1 MIYFDHCASTP
12 PHEEVIRTL
21 SEVMLLHYAN
31 PSSLHRSGM
40 ESRKLLQR
48 SRGLIGELFHTDAK
62 EWVFTSGGTES
73 NNLAIVGAARRSNA
87 RGKHVI
93 TSAIEHPSVYDA
105 CKKLEREGFR
115 ITYLP
120 VNRAGFVSLS
130 DVESALTE
138 ETSLVS
144 IMHVNNEVG
153 AIQPIEAI
161 GSLLKEKRNVYFHVD
176 GVQSV
181 GKLPVRLRD
190 WGVDLFTA
198 SAHKVRGP
206 RGVGLLYVRDGVQ
219 LEPLMAGGGQEDG
232 LRPGTENVAAIVAA
246 AKAFRI
252 AMGGQKERLMR
263 MNGLRDRLVRCVG
276 EIPELVLNG
285 LGLASSVAEMPEA
298 DGASKGGG
306 ILQEMA
312 PHIVNFSYPGMKP
325 EVFVHMLEKH
335 RILAST
341 KSACSS
347 KDDKPS
353 RVLQAMGLSH
363 AQAASGIRISFGDE
377 HGDVELEWLCQML
390 PLVVSK
396 LKPLERKGQ
405 RE

>member
-12 PHEEVIRTL
+12 PHDEVVRTMA
-21 SEVMLLHYAN
+21 EVMKLHYAN

-48 SRGLIGELFHTDAK
+48 SRELVGDLFQTEAK
-62 EWVFTSGGTES
+62 EWIFTSGGTES
-73 NNLAIVGAARRSNA
+73 NNLAVVGAARRVHA
-87 RGKHVI
+87 RGRHLI
-93 TSAIEHPSVYDA
+93 TSGIEHPSVYDA
-105 CKKLEREGFR
+105 FKRLEREGFHV
-115 ITYLP
+115 TFLP
-120 VNRAGFVSLS
+120 ANRAGFVSPS
-130 DVESALTE
+130 DVEGALTE

-144 IMHVNNEVG
+144 IMHVNNETGSV
-153 AIQPIEAI
+153 QPIKEI
-161 GSLLKEKRNVYFHVD
+161 GSLLKEKRNILFHVD

-198 SAHKVRGP
+198 SAHKVGGP
-206 RGVGLLYVRDGVQ
+206 RGVGLLYVRDGIQ
-219 LEPLMAGGGQEDG
+219 LKPLMAGGGQEEG

-246 AKAFRI
+246 AKAFRL
-252 AMGGQKERLMR
+252 AMESQGQRRAAMEA
-263 MNGLRDRLVRCVG
+263 LRNRLVRCVQ

-285 LGLASSVAEMPEA
+285 ASAV
-298 DGASKGGG
+298 DGPANAGGDG
-306 ILQEMA
+306 SLLEEMA

-353 RVLQAMGLSH
+353 RVLLAMGLPH

-377 HGDVELEWLCQML
+377 HGDTELEWLCRML
-390 PLVVSK
+390 QLVVGK